1 MTNTNTSSVLI
12 LDTSASMSSN
22 GYDDMTIID
31 SKAFVSQDQPGNLI
45 GVVQFDTDA
54 QSVYPLTRIDKDP
67 QSVRKL
73 AADAIQGLAGQF
85 NGSSTN
91 ISAGIE
97 LGTDF
102 LGAQLPPRYL
112 VLVSDGYHNTGSP
125 YPLDVLPSNIPIHT
139 CALGPNSDKELLI
152 DIASRTGGQFY
163 DCTNVSNLMPSYNGI
178 QSFAPDNELITNGRY
193 PVKPLNYEIIPFTVS
208 AGNHTVMCSVVWEDL
223 SIEYTDSA
231 PSGNQFRL
239 SILDPNNVQLEEPP
253 TIIGDGYVIYNIP
266 NPIPG
271 EWQMAVEYAQGTVD
285 LNFTAGAFEYHN
297 SGSSPIQME
306 LVAPKKIQV
315 GQPLQFTVQATDGND
330 LIEDLDVSARI
341 TQPKLSI
348 QNALKY
354 YRELIAGIKLTQKQK
369 NTQLPEERVKLDI
382 LRRQFLPQIDLLPTL
397 VYPTFVK
404 RTDRGNY
411 VGAVRDT
418 MQDGTYDI
426 QVQVKGYAKKSGT
439 PFQRNQ
445 LVSVV
450 VE

>member
-1 MTNTNTSSVLI
+1 MANTEVSSVLI
-12 LDTSASMSSN
+12 LDTSSSMSSS
-22 GYDDMTIID
+22 GYDDITIID
-31 SKAFVSQDQPGNLI
+31 SKAFVDQHQPGNLI
-45 GVVQFDTDA
+45 GVVQFDTNA
-54 QSVYPLTRIDKDP
+54 QSVYRLTRIDQDP
-67 QSVRKL
+67 QGVRKEV
-73 AADAIQGLAGQF
+73 ADAIQGLAGKF
-85 NGSSTN
+85 NGGSTN

-102 LGAQLPPRYL
+102 LSAQLRPRGL

-125 YPLDVLPSNIPIHT
+125 YPLDVLPSEIPIYT
-139 CALGPNSDKELLI
+139 CALGPNSDTGLLS
-152 DIASRTGGQFY
+152 DIAENTGGNFY
-163 DCTNVSNLMPSYNGI
+163 NDANVFDMMQIYNDI
-178 QSFAPDNELITNGRY
+178 QSQAPDNQLITNGRY
-193 PVKPLNYEIIPFTVS
+193 PVKPLDSQIIPFTLS
-208 AGNHTVMCSVVWEDL
+208 ADNHTGQFSVVWENL
-223 SIEYTDSA
+223 NIEYTDSA

-239 SILDPNNVQLEEPP
+239 LIADPNNDTVEEPP

-271 EWQMAVEYAQGTVD
+271 EWKMAVEYAQGTVD
-285 LNFTAGAFEYHN
+285 LNFTGGAFEYHN

-306 LVAPKKIQV
+306 LMAPKKIQV
-315 GQPLQFTVQATDGND
+315 GQPLQFTVKATDGND
-330 LIEDLDVSARI
+330 LIEDLDVSVRI
-341 TQPKLSI
+341 AQPKLSI

-382 LRRQFLPQIDLLPTL
+382 LRRQFLPKVDLLPTL
-397 VYPTFVK
+397 VYPTFVR

-418 MQDGTYDI
+418 MQAGAYNI